1 MTNAWNSSLG
11 QAAVSAPAS
20 RRLQFWASGGLTQRQ
35 AVLCFTTTHHLR
47 CHVRQLRRRMLE
59 SRRMQ
64 PATVDTEAGQG
75 GGPGGWEPL
84 PACRSPSP
92 PHPLPACRS
101 PQPSTPAQCFRGGE
115 RGGLRRPF
123 SVRSSLLPRLPG
135 GCKTRTWGMDQKG
148 PAFPRGAPL
157 LLGEQLTG
165 TLFREGQR
173 PSLSEKDL
181 E

>member
-1 MTNAWNSSLG
+1 MEQLSGAGCGVCSRLPKTAVLGIWGTHTASGSSL
-11 QAAVSAPAS
+11 
-20 RRLQFWASGGLTQRQ
+20 F
-35 AVLCFTTTHHLR
+35 HNY
-47 CHVRQLRRRMLE
+47 
-59 SRRMQ
+59 
-64 PATVDTEAGQG
+64 
-75 GGPGGWEPL
+75 
-84 PACRSPSP
+84 SPSP
-92 PHPLPACRS
+92 LPREAAQEEDAGEQEDAAGHCGQRSRSGRRPRGLREPLPACRS

-123 SVRSSLLPRLPG
+123 SERSSLLPRLPG

-148 PAFPRGAPL
+148 PAFPRGATL